1 MRNVIKRIV
10 PVIVLVSL
18 SSVLFAQNSGGD
30 QFRTRYQRLDALGG
44 PHPAFIDDLAVL
56 QTNPAG
62 LLDTQPGYQFTTLN
76 TTLTGPMLSLVS
88 LVAAG
93 GGQDALENQEVQDLL
108 RTITATGDITGPL
121 SFGYTGGGIG
131 FSVQNNSGVT
141 LTSPTAGTLE
151 LGLSERVM
159 LNGGYSF
166 RFPLPRMRGTYLDMG
181 LGIGT
186 FIEGQSSD
194 RFPLIE
200 LLDVVNNLGPSFVSD
215 LPFSLESGFGFNAG
229 MLLTHEERFSLAL
242 TADNLYAPT
251 LVNEYDSLD
260 GYLNSDPPTNTT
272 TDTLPV
278 EINTGMRYR
287 VRLGRLENLIDQVDV
302 YASYFDAFDFITRD
316 NPRNLLLKF
325 ALGTEVQV
333 LDILSLRGGFSEGLL
348 AAGAGVELGVVHLN
362 GAVYGRELS
371 SEPGLNS
378 VYNVGFSLDIRR

>member
-1 MRNVIKRIV
+1 MRNGIKKIV
-10 PVIVLVSL
+10 PVIVLLSL
-18 SSVLFAQNSGGD
+18 ASALFAQHSGSD

-44 PHPAFIDDLAVL
+44 PHPAFIDDLSVL

-62 LLDTQPGYQFTTLN
+62 LLDTHPGYQFSTLN
-76 TTLTGPMLSLVS
+76 TTLTGPMLTLVS

-93 GGQDALENQEVQDLL
+93 GGEDALADEEVQNLL
-108 RTITATGDITGPL
+108 RTITATGDITGPVGL
-121 SFGYTGGGIG
+121 GYTGGGIG
-131 FSVQNNSGVT
+131 FTIQNNSGVD

-151 LGLSERVM
+151 LALSERVM

-186 FIEGQSSD
+186 FIGGQSSD

-200 LLDVVNNLGPSFVSD
+200 LLDVVNSLSPSFVND
-215 LPFSLESGFGFNAG
+215 LPFSLESGFGFNLG

-251 LVNEYDSLD
+251 LVTDYDSLD
-260 GYLNSDPPTNTT
+260 AFRNSEPPI
-272 TDTLPV
+272 DTSTENLPV

-287 VRLGRLENLIDQVDV
+287 VRLGRLANLIDQVDV
-302 YASYFDAFDFITRD
+302 YASYFDAFDFLTRD
-316 NPRNLLLKF
+316 NPRNPLLKF

-378 VYNVGFSLDIRR
+378 VYNVGFSVDVRR